1 MMPSLL
7 DTMQK
12 VTGKKLKIVEAPRRE
27 GDAVISIVDE
37 LSNFVTLTKSIE
49 DMCLDQYNL
58 ERSKNAF

>member
-1 MMPSLL
+1 
-7 DTMQK
+7 MQK